1 MRDGNGT
8 GMPDPHLDGVV
19 RVSDASA
26 PFPRTETPMGQRPL
40 SGAGYLG
47 FMAECPPR
55 MTGEGF
61 ADQFSI
67 WPIGQCQGIS
77 WL

>member
-1 MRDGNGT
+1 
-8 GMPDPHLDGVV
+8 
-19 RVSDASA
+19 
-26 PFPRTETPMGQRPL
+26 MGQRPL